1 MKLRI
6 NYSYIAALSVSI
18 IAALL
23 IGAVV
28 LLISG
33 YDPLAA
39 YSAMLS
45 GAFSNARH
53 IGDVLE
59 YAMVLCLCGVACD
72 IGSRVGIFNVG
83 GEGQLLL
90 GAIVAA
96 QIGVVLNGLSPWI
109 VIPVAALGAAVT
121 GGIYALIP
129 GWLKVR
135 HRVNEVITTI
145 MLNNIAEFVCEF
157 LAKGPWKNPDNNI
170 VAGTGNLPQ
179 TYWFTKLATG
189 SNLTTVFFV
198 ATGMTILTW
207 YIMQR
212 TSTGYEMRLTGDNP
226 RFARFTGIKT
236 DKVVLIAMIVSGMMC
251 GLVGMF
257 RVYGAEHIYK
267 ASISNDYYFEGLMV
281 AMIAKYQVLPT
292 AVISVLCG
300 MLCRLSGAYLSLG
313 YLNGT
318 FVEGMSA
325 SRGFI
330 AFACV
335 IFAAANPAK
344 AYLAALMFGFFDA
357 IGLRLQNYISS
368 DLTSAIPYAITII
381 MMVYVVVSKER
392 RRRSLAPKHEPAAPE
407 APAPGAGG

>member
-129 GWLKVR
+129 GWLKVK

-357 IGLRLQNYISS
+357 VGLRLQNYISS

>member
-6 NYSYIAALSVSI
+6 NYSYIAALAVSI
-18 IAALL
+18 VAALL
-23 IGAVV
+23 IGAII

-33 YDPLAA
+33 FNPLTA
-39 YSAMLS
+39 YAAMLS

-96 QIGVVLNGLSPWI
+96 QIGVVLNGLSAWI
-109 VIPVAALGAAVT
+109 VIPVAAIGAAVV

-129 GWLKVR
+129 GWLKVK
-135 HRVNEVITTI
+135 HNVNEVITTI

-198 ATGMTILTW
+198 ATAMTILTW
-207 YIMQR
+207 YIMQK
-212 TSTGYEMRLTGDNP
+212 TATGYEMRLTGDNP
-226 RFARFTGIKT
+226 RFARFLGLKT
-236 DKVVLIAMIVSGMMC
+236 DKIVIVAMLISGMMC

-267 ASISNDYYFEGLMV
+267 ASISNDYYFEALTV
-281 AMIAKYQVLPT
+281 AMIAKYQIPAT
-292 AVISVLCG
+292 AVISVIFAVLKIGAQG
-300 MLCRLSGAYLSLG
+300 METAAGVPNQIYLIIQ
-313 YLNGT
+313 T
-318 FVEGMSA
+318 V
-325 SRGFI
+325 
-330 AFACV
+330 V
-335 IFAAANPAK
+335 IFCMAAESGIFDGLKRRAEEKAAKAAARLREK
-344 AYLAALMFGFFDA
+344 EGAAHD
-357 IGLRLQNYISS
+357 
-368 DLTSAIPYAITII
+368 
-381 MMVYVVVSKER
+381 
-392 RRRSLAPKHEPAAPE
+392 
-407 APAPGAGG
+407 

>member
-96 QIGVVLNGLSPWI
+96 QIGVVLNRLSPWI

-129 GWLKVR
+129 GWLKVK

-292 AVISVLCG
+292 AVISMLCG

>member
-129 GWLKVR
+129 GWLKVK

>member
-18 IAALL
+18 VAALL

-129 GWLKVR
+129 GWLKVK

-368 DLTSAIPYAITII
+368 DLTSAIPYAITVI

>member
-18 IAALL
+18 VAALL

-129 GWLKVR
+129 GWLKVK

>member
-281 AMIAKYQVLPT
+281 AMITKYQVLPT

-368 DLTSAIPYAITII
+368 DLTSAIPYAITVI

-407 APAPGAGG
+407 APAPGAGS

>member
-6 NYSYIAALSVSI
+6 NYSYIAALAVSI
-18 IAALL
+18 VAALL
-23 IGAVV
+23 IGAII

-33 YDPLAA
+33 FNPLTA
-39 YSAMLS
+39 YAAMLS

-72 IGSRVGIFNVG
+72 IG
-83 GEGQLLL
+83 QLLL

-96 QIGVVLNGLSPWI
+96 QIGVVLNGLSAWI
-109 VIPVAALGAAVT
+109 VIPVAAIGAAVV

-129 GWLKVR
+129 GWLKVK
-135 HRVNEVITTI
+135 HNVNEVITTI

-198 ATGMTILTW
+198 ATAMTILTW
-207 YIMQR
+207 YIMQK

-226 RFARFTGIKT
+226 RFARFLGLKT
-236 DKVVLIAMIVSGMMC
+236 DKIVIVAMLISGMMC

-267 ASISNDYYFEGLMV
+267 SSISNDYYFEGLMV

-292 AVISVLCG
+292 AIISVLFAILKIGAQG
-300 MLCRLSGAYLSLG
+300 METAAGVPNQIYLIIQ
-313 YLNGT
+313 T
-318 FVEGMSA
+318 V
-325 SRGFI
+325 
-330 AFACV
+330 V
-335 IFAAANPAK
+335 IFCMAAESGIVSDIKAKLADKAARLAARERSKEGAAN
-344 AYLAALMFGFFDA
+344 
-357 IGLRLQNYISS
+357 
-368 DLTSAIPYAITII
+368 
-381 MMVYVVVSKER
+381 E
-392 RRRSLAPKHEPAAPE
+392 
-407 APAPGAGG
+407 

>member
-129 GWLKVR
+129 GWLKVK

-368 DLTSAIPYAITII
+368 DLTSAIPYAITVI

>member
-145 MLNNIAEFVCEF
+145 MLNNIAEFVSEF

>member
-129 GWLKVR
+129 GWLKVK

-368 DLTSAIPYAITII
+368 DLTSAIPYAITVI

-392 RRRSLAPKHEPAAPE
+392 RRRSLAPKYEPAAPE

>member
-6 NYSYIAALSVSI
+6 NYSYIAALAVSI
-18 IAALL
+18 VAALL
-23 IGAVV
+23 IGAII

-33 YDPLAA
+33 FDPLTA
-39 YSAMLS
+39 YAAMLS

-96 QIGVVLNGLSPWI
+96 QIGVVLNGLSAWI
-109 VIPVAALGAAVT
+109 VIPVAAIGAAVV

-129 GWLKVR
+129 GWLKVK
-135 HRVNEVITTI
+135 HNVNEVITTI

-198 ATGMTILTW
+198 ATAMTILTW
-207 YIMQR
+207 YIMQK

-226 RFARFTGIKT
+226 RFARFLGLKT
-236 DKVVLIAMIVSGMMC
+236 DKIVIVAMLISGMMC

-267 ASISNDYYFEGLMV
+267 DVKFSDHAPVTI
-281 AMIAKYQVLPT
+281 
-292 AVISVLCG
+292 
-300 MLCRLSGAYLSLG
+300 G
-313 YLNGT
+313 YDMK
-318 FVEGMSA
+318 V
-325 SRGFI
+325 
-330 AFACV
+330 
-335 IFAAANPAK
+335 
-344 AYLAALMFGFFDA
+344 
-357 IGLRLQNYISS
+357 
-368 DLTSAIPYAITII
+368 
-381 MMVYVVVSKER
+381 
-392 RRRSLAPKHEPAAPE
+392 
-407 APAPGAGG
+407 

>member
-368 DLTSAIPYAITII
+368 DLTSAIPYAITVI

>member
-129 GWLKVR
+129 GWLKVK

-292 AVISVLCG
+292 AVISVLFAILKIGAQG
-300 MLCRLSGAYLSLG
+300 METAAGVPNQIYLIIQ
-313 YLNGT
+313 T
-318 FVEGMSA
+318 V
-325 SRGFI
+325 
-330 AFACV
+330 V
-335 IFAAANPAK
+335 IFCMAAESGIVSDIKRRVADKSAR
-344 AYLAALMFGFFDA
+344 LAAQKRVKEGSVNEMRYSPRSFPPA
-357 IGLRLQNYISS
+357 PSLRCS
-368 DLTSAIPYAITII
+368 
-381 MMVYVVVSKER
+381 
-392 RRRSLAPKHEPAAPE
+392 AAPRPWPSPPWA
-407 APAPGAGG
+407 AP

>member
-392 RRRSLAPKHEPAAPE
+392 RRRSLAPKHELAAPE

>member
-129 GWLKVR
+129 GWLKVK

-300 MLCRLSGAYLSLG
+300 MLCGLSGAYLSLG

>member
-6 NYSYIAALSVSI
+6 NYSYIAALAVSI
-18 IAALL
+18 VAALL
-23 IGAVV
+23 IGAII

-33 YDPLAA
+33 FNPLTA
-39 YSAMLS
+39 YAAMLS

-96 QIGVVLNGLSPWI
+96 QIGVVLNGLSAWI
-109 VIPVAALGAAVT
+109 VIPVAAIGAAVV

-129 GWLKVR
+129 GWLKVK
-135 HRVNEVITTI
+135 HNVNEVITTI
-145 MLNNIAEFVCEF
+145 ML
-157 LAKGPWKNPDNNI
+157 NNI

-189 SNLTTVFFV
+189 SNLTTMFFV
-198 ATGMTILTW
+198 ATAMTILTW
-207 YIMQR
+207 YIMQK

-226 RFARFTGIKT
+226 RFARFLGLKT
-236 DKVVLIAMIVSGMMC
+236 DKIVIVAMLISGMMC

-292 AVISVLCG
+292 AIISVLFAILKIGAQG
-300 MLCRLSGAYLSLG
+300 METAAGVPNQIYLIIQ
-313 YLNGT
+313 T
-318 FVEGMSA
+318 V
-325 SRGFI
+325 
-330 AFACV
+330 V
-335 IFAAANPAK
+335 IFCMAAESGIVSDIKAKLADKAARLAARERSKEGAAN
-344 AYLAALMFGFFDA
+344 
-357 IGLRLQNYISS
+357 
-368 DLTSAIPYAITII
+368 
-381 MMVYVVVSKER
+381 E
-392 RRRSLAPKHEPAAPE
+392 
-407 APAPGAGG
+407 

>member
-18 IAALL
+18 VAALL

-281 AMIAKYQVLPT
+281 AMIAKYRVLPT

-368 DLTSAIPYAITII
+368 DLTSAIPYAITVI

>member
-6 NYSYIAALSVSI
+6 NYSYIAALAVSI
-18 IAALL
+18 VAALL
-23 IGAVV
+23 IGAII

-33 YDPLAA
+33 FDPLTA
-39 YSAMLS
+39 YAAMLS

-96 QIGVVLNGLSPWI
+96 QIGVVLNGLSAWI
-109 VIPVAALGAAVT
+109 VIPVAAIGAAVV

-129 GWLKVR
+129 GWLKVK
-135 HRVNEVITTI
+135 HNVNAVITTI
-145 MLNNIAEFVCEF
+145 L
-157 LAKGPWKNPDNNI
+157 LNNI

-198 ATGMTILTW
+198 ATAMTILTW
-207 YIMQR
+207 YIMQK

-226 RFARFTGIKT
+226 RFARFLGLKT
-236 DKVVLIAMIVSGMMC
+236 DKIVIVAMLISGMMC

-292 AVISVLCG
+292 AIISVLFAILKIGAQG
-300 MLCRLSGAYLSLG
+300 METAAGVPNQIYLIIQ
-313 YLNGT
+313 T
-318 FVEGMSA
+318 V
-325 SRGFI
+325 
-330 AFACV
+330 V
-335 IFAAANPAK
+335 IFCMAAESGIVSDIKAKLADRAARLAARERSKEGAAN
-344 AYLAALMFGFFDA
+344 
-357 IGLRLQNYISS
+357 
-368 DLTSAIPYAITII
+368 
-381 MMVYVVVSKER
+381 E
-392 RRRSLAPKHEPAAPE
+392 
-407 APAPGAGG
+407 

>member
-129 GWLKVR
+129 GWLKVK

-368 DLTSAIPYAITII
+368 DLTSAIPYAITVI

-392 RRRSLAPKHEPAAPE
+392 RRRSLAAKHEPAAPE